1 MGNPLTMPRTE
12 GIVSHVIARETPVN
26 NINYRRTLNIVFAES
41 ILTYSGIFLCI
52 PIMTVFWNGVGMD
65 QFMIGVSQMM
75 CAATLFLF
83 DVPMGYF
90 ADRFSRKSLNVAGDI
105 GMVAAFVFYAL
116 ARNFWMVVVCE
127 VLCGLFLAM
136 SGGVDRAF
144 LKIYSDKIDPSGEL
158 FRIKTAQLAL
168 WQIISMCISIAF
180 GMLIAKHNVR
190 WAIFA
195 VAIPFL
201 AATILASMVKDIG
214 ERIAAQHKNHLK
226 DMLENL
232 KYLMKNAEIKWL
244 VYAYAIGFEVT
255 HPIIWGLTPLLVMV
269 GVPVWL
275 VGIGWLLWYGAAPLG
290 ALFARKTMHWN
301 TSAHILVPITI
312 ITLFSLPVIIAP
324 NLATIWLFPL
334 SGIAFGIV
342 NIYIMPK
349 IQQRTQEK
357 YQTTIVSI
365 ASSAAR
371 LIYIPIVLITN
382 YFGNTAPQYILLA
395 TVLIFAPLTLLAF
408 IKLRGL
414 EKKK

>member
-1 MGNPLTMPRTE
+1 MLSRIIKRGTL
-12 GIVSHVIARETPVN
+12 VN
-26 NINYRRTLNIVFAES
+26 SINYRRTLNIIFAES
-41 ILTYSGIFLCI
+41 ILTYSGVFLCI

-90 ADRFSRKSLNVAGDI
+90 ADRFSRKALNVIGDI
-105 GMVAAFVFYAL
+105 GLAAVFIFYAL
-116 ARNFWMVVVCE
+116 AQNFWMVVASE
-127 VLCGLFLAM
+127 ILCGLFLAM

-158 FRIKTAQLAL
+158 FKKKTAQLAV
-168 WQIISMCISIAF
+168 WQIISMCLTIALGMFIS
-180 GMLIAKHNVR
+180 KHDIR
-190 WAIFA
+190 LAIFS

-201 AATILASMVKDIG
+201 AATILALMIQDIG
-214 ERIAAQHKNHLK
+214 EKIVATHKNHLK

-255 HPIIWGLTPLLVMV
+255 HPIIWALTPLLVMV

-290 ALFARKTMHWN
+290 ALFAKKTTHWN
-301 TSAHILVPITI
+301 TSTQNFVPIVI

-349 IQQRTQEK
+349 IQQKTEEK

-371 LIYIPIVLITN
+371 IIYIPIVLITN

-408 IKLRGL
+408 TKLRGF
-414 EKKK
+414 ENKQ